1 MSKQSARSKFSTL
14 QQICKYIPPHL
25 VAKLARKHGVDE
37 QARTFSPW
45 SHVVALLYAQLSH
58 AIGLNNVCDGLRMHQ
73 GKLATIRGATPPAR
87 NTLSHAN
94 KIRSAKMAEELFWE
108 VLEHLTTICPSFGS
122 KTYKGFPRR
131 FKRIIHAVDS
141 STIQLIAHCMDWA
154 KHRRRKAAAKLHM
167 RLDLQ
172 SFLPKFA
179 IIDTAKHNDNRRARE
194 LCADIGAGE
203 IVLFDKAY
211 VDFEHLLDLDARG
224 VFWVTRAKD
233 NLQYRCVKRRI
244 KRPQGRILRDDEI
257 VLTTPATRT
266 HYPKRLRLV
275 RAIVER
281 DGEDV
286 EMVFITNNFQWAPST
301 IADLYKHRWA
311 IEAFFKQI
319 KQTLQLCDFLGHS
332 RNAIQWQVWIGLL
345 VYVLLRFLAHLSNW
359 PHSFTRLFGLVRA
372 CLWTRR
378 DLVFTLRCYG
388 TAGGDFRFLAAPQQ
402 AYLPG
407 FVP

>member
-1 MSKQSARSKFSTL
+1 
-14 QQICKYIPPHL
+14 
-25 VAKLARKHGVDE
+25 LARKHGVHE
-37 QARTFSPW
+37 QSRTFSPW

-58 AIGLNNVCDGLRMHQ
+58 AIGLNNVCDGLRMHK
-73 GKLATIRGATPPAR
+73 GKLSTIRGATPPAR

-131 FKRIIHAVDS
+131 FKRIIHALDS

-154 KHRRRKAAAKLHM
+154 KHRRRKAAARLHM

-211 VDFEHLLDLDARG
+211 VDFEHLFDLDARG

-244 KRPQGRILRDDEI
+244 KRPQGRMLRDDDI
-257 VLTTPATRT
+257 VLTTPATRR

-275 RAIVER
+275 RALVER
-281 DGEDV
+281 DSQDV
-286 EMVFITNNFQWAPST
+286 EMVFTTTNFAWAPST
-301 IADLYKHRWA
+301 TADLYKHRWS

-319 KQTLQLCDFLGHS
+319 KQTLRLCDFLGHS
-332 RNAIQWQVWIGLL
+332 RNAIQ
-345 VYVLLRFLAHLSNW
+345 VLIRNRLRRSHEAF
-359 PHSFTRLFGLVRA
+359 
-372 CLWTRR
+372 
-378 DLVFTLRCYG
+378 
-388 TAGGDFRFLAAPQQ
+388 
-402 AYLPG
+402 
-407 FVP
+407 

>member
-1 MSKQSARSKFSTL
+1 MKSARSKFSTL
-14 QQICKYIPPHL
+14 QQICTYIPGHL
-25 VAKLARKHGVDE
+25 VAKLARKYGVDE
-37 QARTFSPW
+37 QARTFTPW
-45 SHVVALLYAQLSH
+45 SHIVALLYAQLSH
-58 AIGLNNVCDGLRMHQ
+58 AIGLNNVCDGMRMHLS
-73 GKLATIRGATPPAR
+73 KLFAIRGATPPAR

-94 KIRSAKMAEELFWE
+94 KIRSAQMAEDLFWS
-108 VLEHLTTICPSFGS
+108 VLEHLMATMPSFGG
-122 KTYKGFPRR
+122 KTYRGFPRR
-131 FKRIIHAVDS
+131 FKRMIHVVDS
-141 STIQLIAHCMDWA
+141 STIQLIANCMDWA
-154 KHRRRKAAAKLHM
+154 KHRRKKAAAKLHM
-167 RLDLQ
+167 RLNLQ

-179 IIDTAKHNDNRRARE
+179 IVDTAGHNDNKRARE

-211 VDFEHLLDLDARG
+211 VDFEHLYDLDARG
-224 VFWVTRAKD
+224 VSWVTRAKD

-244 KRPQGRILRDDEI
+244 RRAQGRILRDDEI
-257 VLTTPATRT
+257 VLRTPATRE

-281 DGEDV
+281 DGKDV
-286 EMVFITNNFQWAPST
+286 EMVFITNNFEWAPET
-301 IADLYKHRWA
+301 VADLYKHRWG

-332 RNAIQWQVWIGLL
+332 KNAIQWQVWMALL
-345 VYVLLRFLAHLSNW
+345 VYVLLRFVAHLSQW

-378 DLVFTLRCYG
+378 DLLVTLQSYG
-388 TAGGDFRFLAAPQQ
+388 TAGGDFRLLAAPQQ

-407 FVP
+407 FESG